1 MDRKLSNGETPG
13 RQQQTGLHLKLK
25 MLDGGSLE
33 TSIEEMVPGDRGR
46 VSQATL
52 SSGTNYLSY

>member
-13 RQQQTGLHLKLK
+13 RQLQTSLYLALK

-52 SSGTNYLSY
+52 GSGSNYLSY